1 MSEKEPSAESHS
13 EELKNIY
20 SEDQKER
27 AAIDDLKPEERYDAL
42 QKVVKN
48 DVVRIERVREIV
60 LNRELKEP
68 ADFLHAAMVFQ
79 HSGKIEDY
87 ALAHLLA
94 LRAGEMGYQQ
104 QEKEV
109 DPLWLAAAAKDRW
122 LVSIGQLQ
130 DYGTQYVGNK
140 ETGEMTRRPVN
151 PNITDEERKKWHVK
165 PLGE

>member
-1 MSEKEPSAESHS
+1 MSEKEPSVELHTK
-13 EELKNIY
+13 ELKSIY
-20 SEDQKER
+20 DEDQKER
-27 AAIDDLKPEERYDAL
+27 LAIDDLKPTERYEAL
-42 QKVVKN
+42 QEMIKN
-48 DVVRIERVREIV
+48 DAARIERVREIV
-60 LNRELKEP
+60 LDGELKEP
-68 ADFLHAAMVFQ
+68 ADFLHAAMIFQ

-94 LRAGEMGYQQ
+94 LRASEMGYQS

-122 LVSIGQLQ
+122 LVNIGQLQ

-165 PLGE
+165 PLRE